1 MRRRD
6 FVQGVAVSAAWP
18 LAAGAQQQDRVRRV
32 GIVMPYAKGDTES
45 EAWIQAFKQEL
56 AHLGWVDGRNVQFD
70 ERWTTDNM
78 DTVRSQAASLMASNP
93 DVVVATGGRVIPVL
107 MHLSRSIPIVAPGV
121 GDPVGVGDTQTLAHP
136 GGNVTGFASFEL
148 PVLTKSLEML
158 KQIAPA
164 ITRVA
169 MIYNPDNP
177 SAAFYRHTSEAA
189 SRPLAIEPVD
199 APVHGLADIDR
210 AVTRLAD
217 SQNGGIFF
225 FPGGAHGGCG

>member
-1 MRRRD
+1 
-6 FVQGVAVSAAWP
+6 
-18 LAAGAQQQDRVRRV
+18 
-32 GIVMPYAKGDTES
+32 
-45 EAWIQAFKQEL
+45 
-56 AHLGWVDGRNVQFD
+56 
-70 ERWTTDNM
+70 M

-177 SAAFYRHTSEAA
+177 SAAFYRRTSEAA

-210 AVTRLAD
+210 AVTGLAD
-217 SQNGGIFF
+217 IQNGGIFF
-225 FPGGAHGGCG
+225 FPDVTTSRCATKSSPSLPSAACRPCTPIPFS

>member
-1 MRRRD
+1 
-6 FVQGVAVSAAWP
+6 
-18 LAAGAQQQDRVRRV
+18 
-32 GIVMPYAKGDTES
+32 
-45 EAWIQAFKQEL
+45 
-56 AHLGWVDGRNVQFD
+56 
-70 ERWTTDNM
+70 
-78 DTVRSQAASLMASNP
+78 MAS
-93 DVVVATGGRVIPVL
+93 RVD
-107 MHLSRSIPIVAPGV
+107 A
-121 GDPVGVGDTQTLAHP
+121 QTLAHP

-177 SAAFYRHTSEAA
+177 SAAFYRRTSEAA

-210 AVTRLAD
+210 AVTQLAD

-225 FPGGAHGGCG
+225 FPDVTTSLLRNEIVALVAQRRFAGHVFLFLFREARRLGVLQSRPHGNVPSIG

>member
-1 MRRRD
+1 MNSGS
-6 FVQGVAVSAAWP
+6 V
-18 LAAGAQQQDRVRRV
+18 LAG
-32 GIVMPYAKGDTES
+32 T
-45 EAWIQAFKQEL
+45 
-56 AHLGWVDGRNVQFD
+56 
-70 ERWTTDNM
+70 
-78 DTVRSQAASLMASNP
+78 
-93 DVVVATGGRVIPVL
+93 
-107 MHLSRSIPIVAPGV
+107 
-121 GDPVGVGDTQTLAHP
+121 DPVGVGDTQTLAHP

-177 SAAFYRHTSEAA
+177 RAAFYRRTSEAA

-210 AVTRLAD
+210 AVTQLAD
-217 SQNGGIFF
+217 SQNGGFF
-225 FPGGAHGGCG
+225 SSPTSRLVCCATKLSPSSPSVACRPCTPIPFS